1 MINWQI
7 QLGIGTH
14 QVALWD
20 QVVLDYFQDHHPS
33 LPVDKGPLCV
43 HQVKL
48 MIKSRP
54 SCLQF
59 NFQSKLQH
67 NSLPEWTNMRYD
79 FNPNC
84 NLNGSCIWEHAD
96 RSRSACLD
104 ETLFNAHRPK
114 ILCSISTRLLYVTNY
129 SIRTEKVLDFLA
141 NLKNNTIFSTVNVFT
156 RLLPGTTVIG
166 ASLMPTLNPVGHLHK
181 KKVGHLRRKN
191 VGHLENYFTVT
202 FRNYLVSIISSKLL

>member
-1 MINWQI
+1 
-7 QLGIGTH
+7 
-14 QVALWD
+14 
-20 QVVLDYFQDHHPS
+20 
-33 LPVDKGPLCV
+33 
-43 HQVKL
+43 
-48 MIKSRP
+48 
-54 SCLQF
+54 
-59 NFQSKLQH
+59 
-67 NSLPEWTNMRYD
+67 MRYD

-202 FRNYLVSIISSKLL
+202 FRNDLVSIISFKLSRFSVTFIPVNKLDAPLGLDHGDRLVDVLWHHVPAVQHHAGHVLSL